1 MKLTIHPVRRMKKGK
16 VWVWRDCEV
25 SQAQEYEI
33 RGKGKMMRR
42 VSTQAEAE
50 RLVSL
55 FGKPKPPVDRR
66 SLVGKRWAD
75 VKDKL

>member
-1 MKLTIHPVRRMKKGK
+1 MKLTIHPVRKMRKGK

-25 SQAQEYEI
+25 GQAQQYEI
-33 RGKGKMMRR
+33 RSKDHMVRR
-42 VSTQAEAE
+42 VSTQVEAQ
-50 RLVSL
+50 RLISL